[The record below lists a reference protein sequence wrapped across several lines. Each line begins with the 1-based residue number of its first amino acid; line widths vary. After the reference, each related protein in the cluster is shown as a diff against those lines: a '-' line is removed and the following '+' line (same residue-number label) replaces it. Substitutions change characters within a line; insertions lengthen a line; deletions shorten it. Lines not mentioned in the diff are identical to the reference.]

1 MRIVA
6 TTSLPAVN
14 RPNDDRWNAGRTYQ
28 LTKPKKIFS
37 PDRFDLLTGR
47 VKYTVCPCP
56 GYVLSGVRPVRV
68 VSVRVMSCPGCVCSG
83 SVLSGLCLS
92 RLCRSTKRNHGT
104 PLPAPSIKRTV
115 KIDDNNEVYHHLE
128 WKPVAVV
135 RDILELKD
143 GETLIDLDQDKL
155 GEMEVVSSCNTRKE
169 AFNMK
174 SAARDIS
181 NYQSINQSYYLQNRN
196 TN

>member
-1 MRIVA
+1 M
-6 TTSLPAVN
+6 
-14 RPNDDRWNAGRTYQ
+14 WQYQ
-28 LTKPKKIFS
+28 
-37 PDRFDLLTGR
+37 DE
-47 VKYTVCPCP
+47 
-56 GYVLSGVRPVRV
+56 
-68 VSVRVMSCPGCVCSG
+68 
-83 SVLSGLCLS
+83 
-92 RLCRSTKRNHGT
+92 RNHGT